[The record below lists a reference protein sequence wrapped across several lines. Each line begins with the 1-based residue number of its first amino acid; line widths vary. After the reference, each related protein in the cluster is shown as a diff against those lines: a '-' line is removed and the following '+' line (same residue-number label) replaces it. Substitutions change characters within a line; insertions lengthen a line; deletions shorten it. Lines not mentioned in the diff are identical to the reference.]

1 LINSIRSA
9 NNLPVKCP
17 LLIEKSM
24 PLLKNAHR
32 HLFPFPNDFS
42 VFKYFYR
49 ASSEKKSPWASSE
62 EKSPW
67 ASFSIPKY
75 FSVFKYFYRAS
86 SEKKSP
92 WASSSFSIAKKL
104 KKH

>member
-1 LINSIRSA
+1 MPMGIFFYSKIN
-9 NNLPVKCP
+9 
-17 LLIEKSM
+17 
-24 PLLKNAHR
+24 
-32 HLFPFPNDFS
+32 FS
-42 VFKYFYR
+42 VFSIYK

-92 WASSSFSIAKKL
+92 WASSEKKSAWASL
-104 KKH
+104 EEKSQCTVGTLSLAGT